1 MIKGLMG
8 STGVVVD
15 AGNTSLP
22 YVSQNSSDSFS
33 GVMRISGSDIQYY
46 SNGVWTTL
54 PTSYATVRLDPTT
67 EGLLSWVR
75 LKQTEEASRD
85 QARRNLEA
93 KAASH
98 PALTKA
104 YEAIKRA
111 EAKMHEE
118 VTKAQEN
125 FTLLEKIIGEE
136 QDNVGAEM
144 QMPMSSP

>member
-8 STGVVVD
+8 SSGVIVD
-15 AGNTSLP
+15 SGNNSLP
-22 YVSQNSSDSFS
+22 YHSPQQGDSFS
-33 GVMRISGSDIQYY
+33 GVLRINGSDIQYY
-46 SNGVWTTL
+46 SNGSWVNL
-54 PTSYATVRLDPTT
+54 PTSYATVRLDATT

-125 FTLLEKIIGEE
+125 FTLLEKVIGEQQHE
-136 QDNVGAEM
+136 SESEAAV
-144 QMPMSSP
+144 STSP